1 MVAPGFLQTPRVR
14 EWLNGIEPAWMLL
27 DFDSFNALRHEPS
40 RDKRAIRLAVN
51 TFATDIAASPV
62 ASNTLTLLHLAEQTV
77 GLKLTATGNLSRA
90 IVAEMRNS
98 FKWPDYDKTEAFVLH
113 RVINEPD
120 FLPLHFV
127 RLLCGAAG
135 LLRRSQGSVRLTQ
148 VGRRVLTGDGQSGL
162 QALLF
167 HIAFWHTNLAY
178 FDRIP
183 LQSWPQSDIGIVLW
197 SLSTSAFAWET
208 PEHLMRLSTVP
219 VIGVLE
225 AKWDFPTMAFEARI
239 LRPLTW
245 FGLLEMRHDDGA
257 RPGLVQQRR
266 YRKTPCFDRLI
277 SFEVQLEEQPTIR
290 H

>member
-1 MVAPGFLQTPRVR
+1 MVAPGFLKASRVQD
-14 EWLNGIEPAWMLL
+14 WLNGVEPAWMLL
-27 DFDSFNALRHEPS
+27 DIDSFNALRHEPS
-40 RDKRAIRLAVN
+40 RDRRAIRLAVN
-51 TFATDIAASPV
+51 TSAADIAASPV
-62 ASNTLTLLHLAEQTV
+62 ANNTLTLLRSADGTT

-90 IVAEMRNS
+90 IVAEMCDR
-98 FKWPDYDKTEAFVLH
+98 FKWPNYDKAEAFVLH

-120 FLPLHFV
+120 FLPLYFV

-135 LLRRSQGSVRLTQ
+135 LLRRSRGSLRLTQ
-148 VGRRVLTGDGQSGL
+148 HGRRVLIGDGQSGL

-167 HIAFWHTNLAY
+167 HIAFWQTNLAY
-178 FDRIP
+178 FDRVP

-197 SLSTSAFAWET
+197 SLSASASTWET

-225 AKWDFPTMAFEARI
+225 AKWDFPTRAFEARI

-245 FGLLEMRHDDGA
+245 FGLVEMQHDDGA
-257 RPGLVQQRR
+257 RPGFVEQRR
-266 YRKTPCFDRLI
+266 YRKTPYFDRLI
-277 SFEVQLEEQPTIR
+277 SFEVELEEQPTIR